1 MGRYLTKEKGMKNII
16 ITGLSLL
23 LVGVS
28 AQAEVIQSVNFNPA
42 RFGQFERL
50 KVSEKAT
57 LKGGLKAQSMRVHSA
72 GTINLEETPSAE
84 QGRLAY
90 DIIKL
95 DGSNGYY
102 SLGSSFPD
110 NPTLSFP
117 STCFSSMENCV
128 DATNTGA
135 LKVAFS
141 DGKARF
147 RAPNNYSDNPSSRI
161 RQITTNANLLRLEA
175 LYATIQGKLYVTGNG
190 GYTFRNGASDT
201 PLRLAGN
208 WIPLPSASGAPTG
221 STLTWE
227 TRKTV
232 KYANRGGEQVRVLV
246 LKGQNT
252 SSSCNKTCPTRACP
266 NGKSGKITYKLN
278 TTTCTCEEVSNTC
291 GYKYVLMDHEV
302 QMQYEMTADLR
313 GAVDYTTTCR
323 NGNYSNFC
331 REYFYGAKH
340 IEARINEYSSRYNE
354 NYRVAYDAEAGRSC
368 STPGEIVFNP
378 NDKFCFYTG
387 CIRSTEPSGYNASE
401 KTWCITDVNNPEELA
416 QYGMCKVTVFMH
428 GVPYKCQ

>member
-1 MGRYLTKEKGMKNII
+1 MKNII

-42 RFGQFERL
+42 RFGQYERL

-102 SLGSSFPD
+102 SLGSSFPEK
-110 NPTLSFP
+110 PTLSFP

-128 DATNTGA
+128 DSTNTGA

-147 RAPNNYSDNPSSRI
+147 HAPNNYSDNPSSRI

-175 LYATIQGKLYVTGNG
+175 LYATIQGKLNVTGNG

-246 LKGQNT
+246 LKGKNT
-252 SSSCNKTCPTRACP
+252 SSCNKTCHDGNCP
-266 NGKSGKITYKLN
+266 GGYTGKITYRLN
-278 TTTCTCEEVSNTC
+278 TTTCTCEVASNTC
-291 GYKYVLMDHEV
+291 KPNETYRWIAHANGNIPACVNCGLSVDNCRRGRTPNGNTITTIPGYNVPCSS
-302 QMQYEMTADLR
+302 
-313 GAVDYTTTCR
+313 TTC
-323 NGNYSNFC
+323 NASTLHTYCTDVSVSQAPNYHETWQS
-331 REYFYGAKH
+331 
-340 IEARINEYSSRYNE
+340 
-354 NYRVAYDAEAGRSC
+354 
-368 STPGEIVFNP
+368 
-378 NDKFCFYTG
+378 CFYHQFA
-387 CIRSTEPSGYNASE
+387 CE
-401 KTWCITDVNNPEELA
+401 K
-416 QYGMCKVTVFMH
+416 K
-428 GVPYKCQ
+428 

>member
-1 MGRYLTKEKGMKNII
+1 MGHYLIKEKGMKNII

-42 RFGQFERL
+42 RFGQYERL

-102 SLGSSFPD
+102 SLGSSFPEK
-110 NPTLSFP
+110 PTLSFP
-117 STCFSSMENCV
+117 STCFSSMEDCV
-128 DATNTGA
+128 DSTNTGA

-147 RAPNNYSDNPSSRI
+147 HAPNNYSDNPSSRI

-175 LYATIQGKLYVTGNG
+175 LYATIKGKLNVTGNG

-246 LKGQNT
+246 LKGKNT
-252 SSSCNKTCPTRACP
+252 SSCNKTCHDGNCP
-266 NGKSGKITYKLN
+266 GGYTGKITYRLN
-278 TTTCTCEEVSNTC
+278 TTTCSCEVASNTC
-291 GYKYVLMDHEV
+291 KPNETYRWIAHANGNIPACVNCGLSVDNCRRGRTPNGNTITTIPGYNVPCSS
-302 QMQYEMTADLR
+302 
-313 GAVDYTTTCR
+313 TTC
-323 NGNYSNFC
+323 NASTLHTYCTDVSVSQAPNYHETWQS
-331 REYFYGAKH
+331 
-340 IEARINEYSSRYNE
+340 
-354 NYRVAYDAEAGRSC
+354 
-368 STPGEIVFNP
+368 
-378 NDKFCFYTG
+378 CFYHQFA
-387 CIRSTEPSGYNASE
+387 CE
-401 KTWCITDVNNPEELA
+401 K
-416 QYGMCKVTVFMH
+416 K
-428 GVPYKCQ
+428 

>member
-1 MGRYLTKEKGMKNII
+1 MKNII

-72 GTINLEETPSAE
+72 GTINLEEKPSAE

-102 SLGSSFPD
+102 SLDSSFPEK
-110 NPTLSFP
+110 PTLSFP

-128 DATNTGA
+128 DSTNTGA

-147 RAPNNYSDNPSSRI
+147 HAPNNYSDNPSSRI

-252 SSSCNKTCPTRACP
+252 SSCNKTCHDGNCP
-266 NGKSGKITYKLN
+266 GGYTGKITYRLN
-278 TTTCTCEEVSNTC
+278 TTTCTCEVASNTC
-291 GYKYVLMDHEV
+291 KPKNEKKEKYEWVSV
-302 QMQYEMTADLR
+302 QSGFVPGKQEIMNPSYCRMGRDITDL
-313 GAVDYTTTCR
+313 
-323 NGNYSNFC
+323 
-331 REYFYGAKH
+331 
-340 IEARINEYSSRYNE
+340 
-354 NYRVAYDAEAGRSC
+354 
-368 STPGEIVFNP
+368 PQ
-378 NDKFCFYTG
+378 
-387 CIRSTEPSGYNASE
+387 GYNVDCKTTPCSSGNVGKYCSNVETRQMHSYQGHDLYWACYFHVFRCE
-401 KTWCITDVNNPEELA
+401 KKYI
-416 QYGMCKVTVFMH
+416 
-428 GVPYKCQ
+428 

>member
-1 MGRYLTKEKGMKNII
+1 MKNII

-128 DATNTGA
+128 DSTNTGA
-135 LKVAFS
+135 LKVTFS

-147 RAPNNYSDNPSSRI
+147 HAPNNYSDNPSSRI

-175 LYATIQGKLYVTGNG
+175 LYATIQGQLNVTGNG

-246 LKGQNT
+246 LKGKNT
-252 SSSCNKTCPTRACP
+252 SSCNKTCHDGNCP
-266 NGKSGKITYKLN
+266 GGYTGKITYRLN
-278 TTTCTCEEVSNTC
+278 TTTCSCEVASNTC
-291 GYKYVLMDHEV
+291 KPNETYRWIAHANGNIPACVNCGLSVDNCRRGRTPDGGTITTIPGYNVPCSS
-302 QMQYEMTADLR
+302 
-313 GAVDYTTTCR
+313 TTC
-323 NGNYSNFC
+323 N
-331 REYFYGAKH
+331 A
-340 IEARINEYSSRYNE
+340 
-354 NYRVAYDAEAGRSC
+354 
-368 STPGEIVFNP
+368 STLHTYCTDVSVSQAP
-378 NDKFCFYTG
+378 NNHETWQSCFYHQFA
-387 CIRSTEPSGYNASE
+387 CE
-401 KTWCITDVNNPEELA
+401 K
-416 QYGMCKVTVFMH
+416 K
-428 GVPYKCQ
+428 

>member
-1 MGRYLTKEKGMKNII
+1 MGRYLAKEKGMKNII

-72 GTINLEETPSAE
+72 GTINLEEKPSAE

-128 DATNTGA
+128 DSTNTGA

-147 RAPNNYSDNPSSRI
+147 HAPNNYSDNPSSRI

-175 LYATIQGKLYVTGNG
+175 LYATIQGELNVTGNG

-246 LKGQNT
+246 LKGKNT
-252 SSSCNKTCPTRACP
+252 SSCNKTCHDGNCP
-266 NGKSGKITYKLN
+266 GGYTGKITYRLN
-278 TTTCTCEEVSNTC
+278 TTTCSCEVASNTC
-291 GYKYVLMDHEV
+291 KPNETYRWIAHANGNIPACVNCGLSVDNCRRGRTPNGNTITTIPGYNVPCSS
-302 QMQYEMTADLR
+302 
-313 GAVDYTTTCR
+313 TTC
-323 NGNYSNFC
+323 NASTLHTYCTDVSVSQAPNYHETWQS
-331 REYFYGAKH
+331 
-340 IEARINEYSSRYNE
+340 
-354 NYRVAYDAEAGRSC
+354 
-368 STPGEIVFNP
+368 
-378 NDKFCFYTG
+378 CFYHQFA
-387 CIRSTEPSGYNASE
+387 CE
-401 KTWCITDVNNPEELA
+401 K
-416 QYGMCKVTVFMH
+416 K
-428 GVPYKCQ
+428 

>member
-1 MGRYLTKEKGMKNII
+1 MGRYLAKEKGMKNII

-42 RFGQFERL
+42 RFGQYERL

-102 SLGSSFPD
+102 SLGSSFPEK
-110 NPTLSFP
+110 PTLSFP

-128 DATNTGA
+128 DSTNTGA

-147 RAPNNYSDNPSSRI
+147 HAPNNYSDNPSSRI

-175 LYATIQGKLYVTGNG
+175 LYATIQGKLNVTGNG

-252 SSSCNKTCPTRACP
+252 SSSCNKTCHDGNCP
-266 NGKSGKITYKLN
+266 SGYTGKITYRLN
-278 TTTCTCEEVSNTC
+278 TTTCSCEVASNTC
-291 GYKYVLMDHEV
+291 KPNGKNEKYEWVSVQSGNVPGQQEVRSVADCRTTKYITDPPQGYNVDCKTTPCSSGNVGKYCSNVE
-302 QMQYEMTADLR
+302 LR
-313 GAVDYTTTCR
+313 Q
-323 NGNYSNFC
+323 
-331 REYFYGAKH
+331 
-340 IEARINEYSSRYNE
+340 I
-354 NYRVAYDAEAGRSC
+354 NYRG
-368 STPGEIVFNP
+368 NP
-378 NDKFCFYTG
+378 LYWVCRYEVYR
-387 CIRSTEPSGYNASE
+387 CE
-401 KTWCITDVNNPEELA
+401 K
-416 QYGMCKVTVFMH
+416 K
-428 GVPYKCQ
+428 

>member
-1 MGRYLTKEKGMKNII
+1 MKNII

-28 AQAEVIQSVNFNPA
+28 AQAEVIKSVNFNPA

-110 NPTLSFP
+110 SPTLNFP

-175 LYATIQGKLYVTGNG
+175 LYATIQGKLNVTGNG

-246 LKGQNT
+246 LKGQN
-252 SSSCNKTCPTRACP
+252 SSSPKPCTRVCANLSCPSGQTGEIIYKLDPVSCICELVSNNCVENKYKWVEISSNWAPPGTSCQNTCLFKDSYAGETDMKKCTKDQEGRQCKA
-266 NGKSGKITYKLN
+266 GGSSGKCVTY
-278 TTTCTCEEVSNTC
+278 E
-291 GYKYVLMDHEV
+291 
-302 QMQYEMTADLR
+302 
-313 GAVDYTTTCR
+313 CR
-323 NGNYSNFC
+323 L
-331 REYFYGAKH
+331 
-340 IEARINEYSSRYNE
+340 
-354 NYRVAYDAEAGRSC
+354 
-368 STPGEIVFNP
+368 
-378 NDKFCFYTG
+378 
-387 CIRSTEPSGYNASE
+387 
-401 KTWCITDVNNPEELA
+401 VN
-416 QYGMCKVTVFMH
+416 
-428 GVPYKCQ
+428 

>member
-1 MGRYLTKEKGMKNII
+1 MKNII

-42 RFGQFERL
+42 RFGQYERL

-102 SLGSSFPD
+102 SLDSSFPEK
-110 NPTLSFP
+110 PTLSFP

-128 DATNTGA
+128 DSTNTGA

-147 RAPNNYSDNPSSRI
+147 HAPNNYSDNPSSRI

-175 LYATIQGKLYVTGNG
+175 LYATIQGKLHVSGNE
-190 GYTFRNGASDT
+190 GYTYRNRDLNRNAHT
-201 PLRLAGN
+201 PMRLAGN

-221 STLTWE
+221 GTLEWQ
-227 TRKTV
+227 TRTTV
-232 KYANRGGEQVRVLV
+232 KYGSSGGDKVRVLA
-246 LKGQNT
+246 LKGKK
-252 SSSCNKTCPTRACP
+252 SVSCNKTCRDGNCP
-266 NGKSGKITYKLN
+266 SGYTGKITYRLN
-278 TTTCTCEEVSNTC
+278 TTTCSCEVASNTC
-291 GYKYVLMDHEV
+291 KPNGTYRWIAHANGNIPACVNCGLSVDNCRRGRTPNGSTITTIPGYNVPCSS
-302 QMQYEMTADLR
+302 
-313 GAVDYTTTCR
+313 TTC
-323 NGNYSNFC
+323 NASTLHTYCTDVSVSQAPNYHETWQS
-331 REYFYGAKH
+331 
-340 IEARINEYSSRYNE
+340 
-354 NYRVAYDAEAGRSC
+354 
-368 STPGEIVFNP
+368 
-378 NDKFCFYTG
+378 CFYHQFA
-387 CIRSTEPSGYNASE
+387 CE
-401 KTWCITDVNNPEELA
+401 K
-416 QYGMCKVTVFMH
+416 K
-428 GVPYKCQ
+428 

>member
-1 MGRYLTKEKGMKNII
+1 MGRYLAKEKGMKNII

-42 RFGQFERL
+42 RFGQYERL

-102 SLGSSFPD
+102 SLDSSFPEK
-110 NPTLSFP
+110 PTLSFP

-128 DATNTGA
+128 DSTNTGA

-147 RAPNNYSDNPSSRI
+147 HAPNNYSDNPSSRI

-175 LYATIQGKLYVTGNG
+175 LYATIQGELNVTGNG

-246 LKGQNT
+246 LKGKNT
-252 SSSCNKTCPTRACP
+252 SSCNKTCHDGNCP
-266 NGKSGKITYKLN
+266 GGYTGKITYRLN
-278 TTTCTCEEVSNTC
+278 TTTCSCEVASNTC
-291 GYKYVLMDHEV
+291 KPNETYRWIAHANGNIPACVNCGLSVDNCRRGRTPNGNTITTIPGYNVPCSS
-302 QMQYEMTADLR
+302 
-313 GAVDYTTTCR
+313 TTC
-323 NGNYSNFC
+323 NASTLHTYCTDVSVSQAPNYHETWQS
-331 REYFYGAKH
+331 
-340 IEARINEYSSRYNE
+340 
-354 NYRVAYDAEAGRSC
+354 
-368 STPGEIVFNP
+368 
-378 NDKFCFYTG
+378 CFYHQFA
-387 CIRSTEPSGYNASE
+387 CE
-401 KTWCITDVNNPEELA
+401 K
-416 QYGMCKVTVFMH
+416 K
-428 GVPYKCQ
+428 

>member
-1 MGRYLTKEKGMKNII
+1 MGRYLAKEKGMKNII

-42 RFGQFERL
+42 RFGQYERL
-50 KVSEKAT
+50 KVSERAT

-102 SLGSSFPD
+102 SLDSSFPEK
-110 NPTLSFP
+110 PTLSFP

-128 DATNTGA
+128 DSTNTGA

-147 RAPNNYSDNPSSRI
+147 HAPNNYSDNPSSRI

-175 LYATIQGKLYVTGNG
+175 LYATIQGKLNVTGNG

-246 LKGQNT
+246 LKGKNT
-252 SSSCNKTCPTRACP
+252 SSCNKTCHDGNCP
-266 NGKSGKITYKLN
+266 SGYTGKITYRLN
-278 TTTCTCEEVSNTC
+278 TTTCSCEVASNTC
-291 GYKYVLMDHEV
+291 KPNETYRWIAHANGNIPACVNCGLSVDNCRRGRTPNGNTITTIPGYNVPCSS
-302 QMQYEMTADLR
+302 
-313 GAVDYTTTCR
+313 TTC
-323 NGNYSNFC
+323 NASTLHTYCTDVSVSQAPNYHETWQS
-331 REYFYGAKH
+331 
-340 IEARINEYSSRYNE
+340 
-354 NYRVAYDAEAGRSC
+354 
-368 STPGEIVFNP
+368 
-378 NDKFCFYTG
+378 CFYHQFA
-387 CIRSTEPSGYNASE
+387 CE
-401 KTWCITDVNNPEELA
+401 K
-416 QYGMCKVTVFMH
+416 K
-428 GVPYKCQ
+428 